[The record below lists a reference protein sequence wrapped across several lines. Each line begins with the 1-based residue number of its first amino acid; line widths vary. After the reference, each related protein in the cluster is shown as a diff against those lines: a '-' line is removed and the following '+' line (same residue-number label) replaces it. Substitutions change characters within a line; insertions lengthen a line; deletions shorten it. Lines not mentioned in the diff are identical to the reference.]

1 MSNESPQINP
11 VKIRAGL
18 VIIAV
23 LFVVAL
29 VLLAV
34 VDDPEARAIFLAV
47 MVMALIRIGLLV
59 RWSMRRRGSG
69 DPSARP

>member
-23 LFVVAL
+23 LFVAAL

-59 RWSMRRRGSG
+59 RWSMRRRSSG
-69 DPSARP
+69 DPSVQP